1 MNIIEVKNNLVK
13 LTYDEDISL
22 ASFIKITDL
31 KNTYIAQILHLE
43 SSRVGK
49 IAIARLIFNY
59 KGTVQAYDGSI
70 PSIQAEIEVLSD
82 DFIVNMLDKSDPMLL
97 GKIAQKDTNVIV
109 SAKMLKDKPI
119 ICAEKSYQY
128 TQLLD
133 NIISQNELNGRKTVV
148 IDITGD
154 VKGNKITATKDFKI
168 PLDKNSIGY
177 IFDRGFNDLTD
188 EYKAFIQD
196 IFSELNAYIKTVEYI
211 PFHDFNMAVD
221 YEFKQSQQL
230 QLIILKNRLLQ
241 FEKAGIFAQEEKDFR
256 ILDEKLNSNNT
267 LVIDISRLN
276 DSLQAEY
283 ISYIYSQMEKQNT
296 NFYTVISLNNNNS
309 DKEVLNKIFASK
321 NVFSSIVC
329 PYSYKYIEE
338 LKQCSKNMIMFTP
351 MKQQEDFGAYNIF
364 LNKLAEDEFILYG
377 KSTKFVPLIIKLDE
391 IEMIDEIMP
400 APKPVETTVI
410 LPTETVE
417 QIVEEEPVEQPAEKD
432 DIQEMVEDVVDEEPV
447 MEMPVIEEPVEQPA
461 EEENTVQEIV
471 EDVVDE
477 EPVMEMPIIEEPVKQ
492 PAEEDTV
499 QEMVEDVI
507 DEEPVMEMPIIEE
520 PVEQLAEEDT
530 VQEMVEDVVDEEP
543 VMEMPII
550 EEPVEQPV
558 EETPVAIQPKEDENL
573 ENMADEVQKELMGL
587 SIDIDDDEIPE
598 AIAAPPPLTEE
609 EVKQKLDPSD
619 LFKAN
624 EPEED
629 ATALTEADLDMIESL
644 EEEKK
649 NPTEESEPVDEALED
664 SQTEEEEEEEA
675 QEEEI
680 VPEAESVND
689 EEIIEEVTEEQA
701 ETPAAPPA
709 KEEKIPETKVEDAKQ
724 EERKPSITEQIL
736 MEDAKRIAEE
746 EANKPDPVEE
756 QIEKPADKKHQ
767 SEKLETKTSQ
777 TPIVPVYSAEIPDED
792 IVESDNIQQGDR
804 IIHAEFGRGVVEKII
819 NYGERKLCSVNFEQ
833 VGRRLLDPKISEM
846 KKV

>member
-154 VKGNKITATKDFKI
+154 VKGNKITATEDFKI

-296 NFYTVISLNNNNS
+296 NFYTVTSLNNNNS

-410 LPTETVE
+410 PPTETVE

-461 EEENTVQEIV
+461 EEDTVQEMV
-471 EDVVDE
+471 EDVIDE
-477 EPVMEMPIIEEPVKQ
+477 EPIMEMPIIEEEVAQ
-492 PAEEDTV
+492 PAEEDNV

-520 PVEQLAEEDT
+520 PAD
-530 VQEMVEDVVDEEP
+530 
-543 VMEMPII
+543 
-550 EEPVEQPV
+550 QPV

-573 ENMADEVQKELMGL
+573 ENMADEVQKELIGL

-609 EVKQKLDPSD
+609 EVKQNLDPSD

-664 SQTEEEEEEEA
+664 SQTEEEEEET

-709 KEEKIPETKVEDAKQ
+709 KEEKESETKVEDAKQ

>member
-154 VKGNKITATKDFKI
+154 VKGNKITATEDFKI

-296 NFYTVISLNNNNS
+296 NFYTVTSLNNNNS

-520 PVEQLAEEDT
+520 PAD
-530 VQEMVEDVVDEEP
+530 
-543 VMEMPII
+543 
-550 EEPVEQPV
+550 QPV
-558 EETPVAIQPKEDENL
+558 EETPVAIQTKEDENL
-573 ENMADEVQKELMGL
+573 ENIADEVQKELIGL

-609 EVKQKLDPSD
+609 EVKQNLDPSD

-664 SQTEEEEEEEA
+664 SQTEEEEE
-675 QEEEI
+675 EEEI

>member
-70 PSIQAEIEVLSD
+70 PSIQAEIEVLND

-296 NFYTVISLNNNNS
+296 NFYTVTSLNNNNS

-432 DIQEMVEDVVDEEPV
+432 DIQEMVED
-447 MEMPVIEEPVEQPA
+447 I
-461 EEENTVQEIV
+461 
-471 EDVVDE
+471 VDE

-609 EVKQKLDPSD
+609 EVKQNLDPSD

-664 SQTEEEEEEEA
+664 SQTEEEA

-709 KEEKIPETKVEDAKQ
+709 KEEKILETKVEDAKQ

>member
-154 VKGNKITATKDFKI
+154 VKGNKITATEDFKI

-296 NFYTVISLNNNNS
+296 NFYTVTSLNNNNS

-410 LPTETVE
+410 PPTETVE

-447 MEMPVIEEPVEQPA
+447 MEMPVIEEPVA
-461 EEENTVQEIV
+461 
-471 EDVVDE
+471 
-477 EPVMEMPIIEEPVKQ
+477 Q

-520 PVEQLAEEDT
+520 PVEQPAEEDT
-530 VQEMVEDVVDEEP
+530 VQEMVEDVIDEEP

-573 ENMADEVQKELMGL
+573 ENIADEVQKELIGL

-609 EVKQKLDPSD
+609 EVKQNLDPSD

-664 SQTEEEEEEEA
+664 SQTEEEA

>member
-154 VKGNKITATKDFKI
+154 VKGNKITATEDFKI

-296 NFYTVISLNNNNS
+296 NFYTVTSLNNNNS

-410 LPTETVE
+410 PPTETVE

-447 MEMPVIEEPVEQPA
+447 MEMPVIEEPVEQSA

-477 EPVMEMPIIEEPVKQ
+477 EPVMEMPIIEEPVEQ

-520 PVEQLAEEDT
+520 EVA
-530 VQEMVEDVVDEEP
+530 
-543 VMEMPII
+543 
-550 EEPVEQPV
+550 QPV

-609 EVKQKLDPSD
+609 EVKQNLDPSD

-649 NPTEESEPVDEALED
+649 NPTEESEPVDEALEY
-664 SQTEEEEEEEA
+664 SQTEEEA

-689 EEIIEEVTEEQA
+689 EEIIEEVTEEQV

-804 IIHAEFGRGVVEKII
+804 IIHAEFGRGIVEKII

>member
-13 LTYDEDISL
+13 LTYDEELAL

-43 SSRVGK
+43 SSRIGK

-59 KGTVQAYDGSI
+59 KGTVQAYDGSV
-70 PSIQAEIEVLSD
+70 PSIQSEIEILND
-82 DFIVNMLDKSDPMLL
+82 DFVVNILDKSDPMLI

-128 TQLLD
+128 TQLLE
-133 NIISQNELNGRKTVV
+133 NIIQQNELNSRKTVV
-148 IDITGD
+148 IDITGE
-154 VKGNKITATKDFKI
+154 VKGNKITAAEDFKI

-211 PFHDFNMAVD
+211 PFNDFNMAVD

-230 QLIILKNRLLQ
+230 QLIILKNKLLQ
-241 FEKAGIFAQEEKDFR
+241 FEKAGIFAQDENDFR
-256 ILDEKLNSNNT
+256 ILDKKLQSDNT
-267 LVIDISRLN
+267 LVIDLSRLN
-276 DSLQAEY
+276 DSLQKEY
-283 ISYIYSQMEKQNT
+283 ILYIYNQMEKQNI
-296 NFYTVISLNNNNS
+296 NFYTVTALNNNNS

-321 NVFSSIVC
+321 NVFTSIVC

-351 MKQQEDFGAYNIF
+351 MKQQNDFGAYNIF

-377 KSTKFVPLIIKLDE
+377 KSTKFVPLIIKLEE

-400 APKPVETTVI
+400 EPQPIEEHENIPV
-410 LPTETVE
+410 VE
-417 QIVEEEPVEQPAEKD
+417 NMFKQIVK
-432 DIQEMVEDVVDEEPV
+432 EEPV
-447 MEMPVIEEPVEQPA
+447 MEMPAVDEPIIEEPVE
-461 EEENTVQEIV
+461 ELT
-471 EDVVDE
+471 EDEQIIEE
-477 EPVMEMPIIEEPVKQ
+477 EPVMEMPAVDEPIIEEPV
-492 PAEEDTV
+492 EEIT
-499 QEMVEDVI
+499 EDEQI
-507 DEEPVMEMPIIEE
+507 IEEEPVMEMP
-520 PVEQLAEEDT
+520 A
-530 VQEMVEDVVDEEP
+530 VDE
-543 VMEMPII
+543 PII
-550 EEPVEQPV
+550 EEPVEEITEDEQIIEEEPV
-558 EETPVAIQPKEDENL
+558 NESEEEIQAVKQPKEDANL
-573 ENMADEVQKELMGL
+573 ENMANEVQKELMGL

-598 AIAAPPPLTEE
+598 AISAPPPLTEE
-609 EVKQKLDPSD
+609 EVTQNLDPSD
-619 LFKAN
+619 LFKSN

-629 ATALTEADLDMIESL
+629 DTALTDADLDMIESL

-649 NPTEESEPVDEALED
+649 NPIEESEPIDDVIENVPE
-664 SQTEEEEEEEA
+664 QEEIEPEQVTA
-675 QEEEI
+675 TDEEI
-680 VPEAESVND
+680 VEETAEQTTSEEPVT
-689 EEIIEEVTEEQA
+689 ESKPEIIEDTEIA
-701 ETPAAPPA
+701 S
-709 KEEKIPETKVEDAKQ
+709 EEPQTEPRQ
-724 EERKPSITEQIL
+724 PSITEQIL
-736 MEDAKRIAEE
+736 MEDAQKAAEE

-756 QIEKPADKKHQ
+756 QIEKPIEKKHD
-767 SEKLETKTSQ
+767 EKLETKTSQ

-792 IVESDNIQQGDR
+792 IVESDNIQQGDQ
-804 IIHAEFGRGVVEKII
+804 IVHAEFGRGIVEKII
-819 NYGERKLCSVNFEQ
+819 NYGDRKLCSVNFEQ

>member
-154 VKGNKITATKDFKI
+154 VKGNKITATEDFKI

-296 NFYTVISLNNNNS
+296 NFYTVTSLNNNNS

-400 APKPVETTVI
+400 APKSVETTVI

-417 QIVEEEPVEQPAEKD
+417 QIVEEEPVEQPAEED
-432 DIQEMVEDVVDEEPV
+432 TVQEMVEDVVDEEPV
-447 MEMPVIEEPVEQPA
+447 MEMPVIEEPVA
-461 EEENTVQEIV
+461 
-471 EDVVDE
+471 
-477 EPVMEMPIIEEPVKQ
+477 Q

-520 PVEQLAEEDT
+520 PVEQPAEEDT
-530 VQEMVEDVVDEEP
+530 VQEMVEDVIDEEP

-550 EEPVEQPV
+550 EEPADQPV
-558 EETPVAIQPKEDENL
+558 EETPVAIQTKEDENL
-573 ENMADEVQKELMGL
+573 ENIADEVQKELIGL

-609 EVKQKLDPSD
+609 EVKQNLDPSD

-664 SQTEEEEEEEA
+664 SQTEEEEET

>member
-154 VKGNKITATKDFKI
+154 VKGNKITATEDFKI

-296 NFYTVISLNNNNS
+296 NFYTVTSLNNNNS

-417 QIVEEEPVEQPAEKD
+417 QIVEEEPVEQPAEED
-432 DIQEMVEDVVDEEPV
+432 DIQE
-447 MEMPVIEEPVEQPA
+447 I
-461 EEENTVQEIV
+461 I

-477 EPVMEMPIIEEPVKQ
+477 EPVMEMPIIEEPVEQ
-492 PAEEDTV
+492 P
-499 QEMVEDVI
+499 
-507 DEEPVMEMPIIEE
+507 
-520 PVEQLAEEDT
+520 AEEDT

-550 EEPVEQPV
+550 EEEVAQPAEEDNVQEMVEDVIDEEPVMEMPIIEEPADQPV

-609 EVKQKLDPSD
+609 EVKQNLDPSD

-649 NPTEESEPVDEALED
+649 NPTEESEPVNEAL
-664 SQTEEEEEEEA
+664 S
-675 QEEEI
+675 
-680 VPEAESVND
+680 
-689 EEIIEEVTEEQA
+689 
-701 ETPAAPPA
+701 
-709 KEEKIPETKVEDAKQ
+709 
-724 EERKPSITEQIL
+724 
-736 MEDAKRIAEE
+736 
-746 EANKPDPVEE
+746 
-756 QIEKPADKKHQ
+756 
-767 SEKLETKTSQ
+767 
-777 TPIVPVYSAEIPDED
+777 
-792 IVESDNIQQGDR
+792 
-804 IIHAEFGRGVVEKII
+804 F
-819 NYGERKLCSVNFEQ
+819 
-833 VGRRLLDPKISEM
+833 RRLTNRRRSSRRRNCSGSRICK
-846 KKV
+846 

>member
-296 NFYTVISLNNNNS
+296 NFYTVTSLNNNNS

-410 LPTETVE
+410 PPTETVE

-477 EPVMEMPIIEEPVKQ
+477 EPVMEMPIIEEPVEQ
-492 PAEEDTV
+492 P
-499 QEMVEDVI
+499 
-507 DEEPVMEMPIIEE
+507 
-520 PVEQLAEEDT
+520 AEEDT

-609 EVKQKLDPSD
+609 EVKQNLDPSD

-649 NPTEESEPVDEALED
+649 NPTEESEPVDEALEY
-664 SQTEEEEEEEA
+664 SQTEEEA

>member
-296 NFYTVISLNNNNS
+296 NFYTVTSLNNNNS

-432 DIQEMVEDVVDEEPV
+432 DIQEMVED
-447 MEMPVIEEPVEQPA
+447 I
-461 EEENTVQEIV
+461 
-471 EDVVDE
+471 VDE

-520 PVEQLAEEDT
+520 EVAQPAEEDN

-558 EETPVAIQPKEDENL
+558 KETPVAIQPKEDENL

-609 EVKQKLDPSD
+609 EVKQNLDPSD

-664 SQTEEEEEEEA
+664 SQTEEEEET

>member
-296 NFYTVISLNNNNS
+296 NFYTVTSLNNNNS

-410 LPTETVE
+410 PPTETVE

-461 EEENTVQEIV
+461 EE
-471 EDVVDE
+471 
-477 EPVMEMPIIEEPVKQ
+477 
-492 PAEEDTV
+492 DTV

-507 DEEPVMEMPIIEE
+507 NEEPIMEMPIIEE
-520 PVEQLAEEDT
+520 PVEQPAEEDT

-550 EEPVEQPV
+550 EEPADQPV

-573 ENMADEVQKELMGL
+573 ENIADEVQKELIGL

-609 EVKQKLDPSD
+609 EVKQNLDPSD

-664 SQTEEEEEEEA
+664 SQTEEEEEEA

-701 ETPAAPPA
+701 ETPAASPV
-709 KEEKIPETKVEDAKQ
+709 KEEKIPEVKVEEAKQ

>member
-410 LPTETVE
+410 PPTETVE
-417 QIVEEEPVEQPAEKD
+417 QIVE
-432 DIQEMVEDVVDEEPV
+432 
-447 MEMPVIEEPVEQPA
+447 EEPVEQPA

-609 EVKQKLDPSD
+609 EVKQNLDPSD

>member
-296 NFYTVISLNNNNS
+296 NFYTVTSLNNNNS

-400 APKPVETTVI
+400 APKSVETTVI

-417 QIVEEEPVEQPAEKD
+417 QIVEEEPVEQPAEED
-432 DIQEMVEDVVDEEPV
+432 TVQEMVEDVVDEEPV
-447 MEMPVIEEPVEQPA
+447 MEMPVIEEPVA
-461 EEENTVQEIV
+461 
-471 EDVVDE
+471 
-477 EPVMEMPIIEEPVKQ
+477 Q

-520 PVEQLAEEDT
+520 PVEQPAEEDT
-530 VQEMVEDVVDEEP
+530 VQEMVEDVIDEEP

-550 EEPVEQPV
+550 EEPADQPV
-558 EETPVAIQPKEDENL
+558 EETPVAIQTKEDENL
-573 ENMADEVQKELMGL
+573 ENIADEVQKELIGL

-609 EVKQKLDPSD
+609 EVKQNLDPSD

-664 SQTEEEEEEEA
+664 SQTEEEEET